1 MATLLLTEQPGGS
14 YVTSH
19 ERVTRLGVRVR
30 LRARELDEALARG
43 ACPDS
48 SAALSLRAHEL
59 IGWTARRRLA
69 REIRS
74 LLARAERPIHP
85 MHSSVP
91 ICRHR
96 SSMPARPSRSSP
108 IGWPAPARST
118 QGALHSSSGCC
129 ESPTDRSSAARA
141 TTISSPSSRRSTT
154 RLSFAASRPRPQSS
168 RLRTIRGS
176 PRRPTTNQIA
186 STGPLPIVNRRCGID
201 DSNETESPGPS
212 S

>member
-19 ERVTRLGVRVR
+19 ERVTRLRVRVR

-48 SAALSLRAHEL
+48 SAALSLRAHQL

-85 MHSSVP
+85 MHSSAP
-91 ICRHR
+91 ICRHKIVD
-96 SSMPARPSRSSP
+96 AR
-108 IGWPAPARST
+108 
-118 QGALHSSSGCC
+118 QAL
-129 ESPTDRSSAARA
+129 EELADRLA
-141 TTISSPSSRRSTT
+141 
-154 RLSFAASRPRPQSS
+154 
-168 RLRTIRGS
+168 
-176 PRRPTTNQIA
+176 
-186 STGPLPIVNRRCGID
+186 
-201 DSNETESPGPS
+201 SPGPVDARGVAQLKRLLREPDGPLFRRPRDDDLEPELEAVNDALVVRCE
-212 S
+212 